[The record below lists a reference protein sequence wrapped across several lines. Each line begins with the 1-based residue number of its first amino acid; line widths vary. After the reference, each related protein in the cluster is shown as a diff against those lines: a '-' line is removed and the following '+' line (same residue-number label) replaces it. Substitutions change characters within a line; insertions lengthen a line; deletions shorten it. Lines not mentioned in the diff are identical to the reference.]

1 MLRSAVL
8 ALIAANVLSAA
19 SAFKI
24 GSMVVHQFEDGP
36 VLPLSYEFL
45 PGETA
50 YFSCRLAGFSA
61 EKGEETQHVKL
72 SWRMEV
78 SDPAGV
84 LLQKAETGLIEDK
97 LLAEDKEWAPK
108 FLATFVVPSFALS
121 GDYRV
126 SVQARDE
133 LAGQDAAA
141 EMVFHV
147 KGHAMEPSLKPGS
160 TLAVR
165 NFLFLRD
172 EADTFGMRNAVY
184 RPGDTVWA
192 RFDVTGYKFEANN
205 RFSVTYS
212 LAVESTESK
221 ELFAQPEAGAESRES
236 FYPQPYVPGT
246 LTLSLDKNVP
256 PAMYTLVVT
265 VKDTLG
271 GQTSEVRQPF
281 KVE

>member
-1 MLRSAVL
+1 MLRGAVL
-8 ALIAANVLSAA
+8 ALIAVQVLSAA
-19 SAFKI
+19 SSFRI

-61 EKGEETQHVKL
+61 DKGEETQHVKL

-78 SDPAGV
+78 SDPSGAF
-84 LLQKAETGLIEDK
+84 LQKAETGLIEDK
-97 LLAEDKEWAPK
+97 LLAEDKDWAPK
-108 FLATFVVPSFALS
+108 FLATFVVPAFALS

-126 SVQARDE
+126 SVKARDE
-133 LAGQDAAA
+133 LAGADAVA

-147 KGHAMEPSLKPGS
+147 KGHAIEPSA

-165 NFLFLRD
+165 NFLFVRD
-172 EADTFGMRNAVY
+172 EADAFGMRNPVY
-184 RPGDTVWA
+184 QPGDTLWA
-192 RFDVTGYKFEANN
+192 RFDVTGYKFEANH
-205 RFSVTYS
+205 RFSVTYN
-212 LAVESTESK
+212 LAVEDTEGK
-221 ELFAQPEAGAESRES
+221 QVFTQPDAGAESRES

-246 LTLSLDKNVP
+246 LSLSLDKNVP
-256 PAMYTLVVT
+256 AATYTLVVT